1 MGAGVDPRGPWAR
14 LSRKEALARLAAT
27 CASDSAPPP
36 RASGKNNATTSGKKR
51 RRGPTRLR
59 VVVVD
64 EIDSLLRCAGDALR
78 RVFRVA
84 AGDRSTLALVGI
96 ANAADVPR
104 RAFFGDEAEYAAASA
119 RVETVVFR
127 PYAYAQ
133 LVDIVADRVD
143 ASAFAPP
150 ALEFCARKVAATT
163 GDARRVLDVCLAAMR
178 VAEAED
184 ATGPVAL
191 SHAARAVR
199 ETLGTRHGP
208 VAAVATLPHH
218 AHLCLSAALGLAA
231 RADDKAFTRSGL
243 AAAYARACP
252 NVGRGV
258 DAQSAADDALGLL
271 EAAGLLGPAPD
282 KRTKAAKRTAP
293 GQAKLRV
300 LVDPED
306 ARKALGAHAKSS
318 ALAHLPPGAK

>member
-1 MGAGVDPRGPWAR
+1 M
-14 LSRKEALARLAAT
+14 KQ
-27 CASDSAPPP
+27 
-36 RASGKNNATTSGKKR
+36 
-51 RRGPTRLR
+51 
-59 VVVVD
+59 
-64 EIDSLLRCAGDALR
+64 
-78 RVFRVA
+78 
-84 AGDRSTLALVGI
+84 ALV
-96 ANAADVPR
+96 DFTDR
-104 RAFFGDEAEYAAASA
+104 RSFKASIMFHGGAVVCNTVWDNCYGNAEYVNPGTS
-119 RVETVVFR
+119 
-127 PYAYAQ
+127 
-133 LVDIVADRVD
+133 DRC
-143 ASAFAPP
+143 P
-150 ALEFCARKVAATT
+150 
-163 GDARRVLDVCLAAMR
+163 
-178 VAEAED
+178 EA
-184 ATGPVAL
+184 
-191 SHAARAVR
+191 
-199 ETLGTRHGP
+199 
-208 VAAVATLPHH
+208 
-218 AHLCLSAALGLAA
+218 LAA